1 MKTDE
6 KAEGCGTQI
15 TLQNLA
21 GLHLGKLGS
30 ASKTFEVLNIVKTI
44 LTALSFKDL
53 AQGTQK
59 ITNEFLIITPKRNGK
74 LSQ

>member
-1 MKTDE
+1 MLCVFLNIVKTAE
-6 KAEGCGTQI
+6 KAKRCGAQI

-30 ASKTFEVLNIVKTI
+30 ASKTFEVLNIVKII

-53 AQGTQK
+53 AQGTQQ
-59 ITNEFLIITPKRNGK
+59 ILMRF
-74 LSQ
+74 SS